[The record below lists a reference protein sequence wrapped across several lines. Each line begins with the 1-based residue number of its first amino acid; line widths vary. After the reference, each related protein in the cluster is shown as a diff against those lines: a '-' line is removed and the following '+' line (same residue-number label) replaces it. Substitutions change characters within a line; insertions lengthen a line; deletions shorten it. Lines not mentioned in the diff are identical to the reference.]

1 MLTRCGSCHS
11 RAHFHTLFAG
21 LNADCVFPVLSARA
35 RVPQRC
41 WAYRSARQL
50 SGALSRKLTWLTQ
63 IIGLQLKTSLSGSS
77 VPESPCAIAHPVAGA
92 VSCYSPPAERSFDL
106 HPEADHH

>member
-21 LNADCVFPVLSARA
+21 LNADCVFPELSARA

-63 IIGLQLKTSLSGSS
+63 TISRDFIYRSVVTGDFTTYLVHQTVRSMSYLFFSG
-77 VPESPCAIAHPVAGA
+77 PQKQIAP
-92 VSCYSPPAERSFDL
+92 R
-106 HPEADHH
+106 EARD